1 MQAQRLIRNLFR
13 NSQNLEFPFLAD
25 QETQS
30 MTEKAL
36 PEILLHL
43 TSVFR
48 CIGFDELLN
57 PLREIVLAPSEM
69 IVSWKSSFIFHTNPN
84 VNFLC
89 SKQKDMER
97 R

>member
-1 MQAQRLIRNLFR
+1 MISHQTFVLLNMQAQRLIRNLFR

-30 MTEKAL
+30 VTEKAL

-69 IVSWKSSFIFHTNPN
+69 IVS
-84 VNFLC
+84 
-89 SKQKDMER
+89 
-97 R
+97 